1 MRMIRHLFKFLILSA
16 VFSTSVF
23 SQTDPGIKVNVAGFN
38 YSQYPKIRAYVSV
51 TDEKGGSILGLKKEH
66 FNVVS
71 DESSLSNFELTSI
84 FPNKEWLS
92 IILAID
98 CSGSM
103 SGKPFS
109 NAKKA
114 AIDFITRT
122 GKNDRIQ
129 IMSFHSDVRF
139 HSDLTTNKDE
149 LIKTIG
155 KIKIGKNTALY
166 EAVST
171 AVDKLKDIKSP
182 RKAIVILSD
191 GKNTVGKVNK
201 ENSHKSAENSGIPI
215 YTVGLGGNINRSYLE
230 SLSSQTGGYSFFTL
244 EPDKL
249 IQVYQTIAGQLQNQY
264 VVIYELGDE
273 KSTTFHQI
281 EVMVDYKGMKANQ
294 RKLFSPFLHGR
305 ETIRHE
311 GRKGKVS
318 IPRPGIKQVKSNLL
332 LFSICGAF
340 LGVLVALVIVST
352 MKNNFSSRKWLMAVV
367 YCLSITLFTS
377 LGILIAII

>member
-1 MRMIRHLFKFLILSA
+1 MRKTRRLFILLFIIT
-16 VFSTSVF
+16 VFPIFVF
-23 SQTDPGIKVNVAGFN
+23 PQTNPGIKVNITGFN
-38 YSQYPKIRAYVSV
+38 YSQYPRIRAYVSV
-51 TDEKGGSILGLKKEH
+51 TDKNGKSILGLKKEH
-66 FNVVS
+66 FNSIS
-71 DESSLSNFELTSI
+71 DKNPLSNFELTSI

-103 SGKPFS
+103 SGRPFS

-114 AIDFITRT
+114 AIDFITRA

-139 HSDLTTNKDE
+139 HSDLTTKKDE
-149 LIKTIG
+149 LIKTVE

-166 EAVST
+166 SAVSA

-191 GKNTVGKVNK
+191 GKNTVGKINM
-201 ENSHKSAENSGIPI
+201 ENSHKSAEKTGIPI
-215 YTVGLGGNINRSYLE
+215 YTVGLGKDINRNYLKL
-230 SLSSQTGGYSFFTL
+230 LSSQTGGYSFFTL
-244 EPDKL
+244 DPDKL
-249 IQVYQTIAGQLQNQY
+249 IEVYQLIAGQLQNQY
-264 VVIYELGDE
+264 VIIYELQDD

-281 EVMVDYKGMKANQ
+281 EVMVNYKEMKAKQ
-294 RKLFSPFLHGR
+294 KKLFSPFIQGR
-305 ETIRHE
+305 DAIDV
-311 GRKGKVS
+311 GKGKDRVS
-318 IPRPGIKQVKSNLL
+318 TTPTGIKKVQSNLL

-340 LGVLVALVIVST
+340 LGILVALVIVST
-352 MKNNFSSRKWLMAVV
+352 MKSKFSKRRVIMVVV
-367 YCLSITLFTS
+367 YFLSIILFTS